1 MLVLFRSRPGDDRG
15 DVRGD
20 DLSDPEGRLPELL
33 VRVPPPDLLLRV
45 RVDACFVLLLLRLPL
60 LRCLPLDDAL
70 GDDLGL
76 GGGGGAP
83 PFVLLVFFP
92 LLLSLLLL

>member
-20 DLSDPEGRLPELL
+20 DLGDPEGLPELL

-60 LRCLPLDDAL
+60 LRCLPLCDAL

-83 PFVLLVFFP
+83 PLVLLVFFP
-92 LLLSLLLL
+92 LLLPLLLL

>member
-20 DLSDPEGRLPELL
+20 DLGDPEGRLPELL

-70 GDDLGL
+70 GDALGL
-76 GGGGGAP
+76 GGGAGAP
-83 PFVLLVFFP
+83 PFALLVFFP
-92 LLLSLLLL
+92 LPSLLLL